1 MLVLTERLDGYDTFL
16 SGTLEVRG
24 EEFAVRILTLDDVT
38 VLRLGGG
45 RPWPPTTEWTGTLH
59 LSHGARTLSPP
70 DDLTALA
77 RDRHRDLT
85 TLDEAELRY
94 ALTFLGEATTA
105 SIRAERAAVI
115 VDALPALSNDGSARP
130 Y

>member
-1 MLVLTERLDGYDTFL
+1 MVVLTERLDGYDTFL
-16 SGTLEVRG
+16 TGTLEVHG
-24 EEFAVRILTLDDVT
+24 QEFTVRILTLDDVT
-38 VLRLGGG
+38 VLRLGSGL
-45 RPWPPTTEWTGTLH
+45 PWAATTEWEGILH

-77 RDRHRDLT
+77 RDRRRDLT

-105 SIRAERAAVI
+105 SIRAGRAAVI
-115 VDALPALSNDGSARP
+115 VDALPPLPDDGYPSLA
-130 Y
+130 